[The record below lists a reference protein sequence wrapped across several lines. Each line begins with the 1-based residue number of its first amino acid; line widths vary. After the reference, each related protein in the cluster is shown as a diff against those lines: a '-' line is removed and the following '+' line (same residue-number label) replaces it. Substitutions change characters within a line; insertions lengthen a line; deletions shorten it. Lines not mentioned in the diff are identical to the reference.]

1 MVEENCVIFRA
12 NSKTVSS
19 PEQELSMPKSLG
31 PKLKAINENEMPS
44 KEKLNLV
51 SNKNKTLSPLGFKF
65 GGNI

>member
-1 MVEENCVIFRA
+1 MA
-12 NSKTVSS
+12 
-19 PEQELSMPKSLG
+19 KSLG

-51 SNKNKTLSPLGFKF
+51 SNKNKTLTPLGLKF